1 MITSSH
7 LKNDTF
13 KEFYMEFSILQ
24 TGILIFFA
32 RVCDV
37 SLGTV
42 RTIITVQGRSVLA
55 FFLGLFEVLIWITI
69 VSTVVLQ
76 IKESP
81 ILVVFYAFGYA
92 TGNVVGILVERKLAF
107 GLMVLRVITANAGQK
122 MAERLRNRGLAVTI
136 FYGEG
141 MNGTVTELYM
151 AIRRKDLPWILTLVK
166 EEDHAAFYIT
176 EQARDVSKSLKP
188 ISTTCNDGW
197 SLFKK

>member
-1 MITSSH
+1 MD
-7 LKNDTF
+7 LG
-13 KEFYMEFSILQ
+13 ILQ

-42 RTIITVQGRSVLA
+42 RTILTVQGRSVLA
-55 FFLGLFEVLIWITI
+55 FFFGLFEVLIWISI
-69 VSTVVLQ
+69 VSTVVLH

-81 ILVVFYAFGYA
+81 VLVLFYGFGYA

-107 GLMVLRVITANAGQK
+107 GLMVLRVITADTGQK
-122 MAERLRNRGLAVTI
+122 MAERLRNRGLAVTL
-136 FYGEG
+136 FFGEG

-151 AIRRKDLPWILTLVK
+151 AVRRKDLPWILDLVK
-166 EEDHAAFYIT
+166 EEDPCAFYIT

-188 ISTTCNDGW
+188 LSPTCNVGGA
-197 SLFKK
+197 SLRK

>member
-1 MITSSH
+1 
-7 LKNDTF
+7 
-13 KEFYMEFSILQ
+13 MEFSILQ

-107 GLMVLRVITANAGQK
+107 GLVVLRVITSDKGGK
-122 MAERLRNRGLAVTI
+122 MAERLRSMGLAVTI
-136 FYGEG
+136 FTGEG
-141 MNGTVTELYM
+141 MNGPVTELYM

-166 EEDHAAFYIT
+166 EEDPAAFYIT

-197 SLFKK
+197 SLLKK

>member
-1 MITSSH
+1 
-7 LKNDTF
+7 
-13 KEFYMEFSILQ
+13 MELGILQ
-24 TGILIFFA
+24 TGILIFLA

-81 ILVVFYAFGYA
+81 VLALFYAFGYA

-107 GLMVLRVITANAGQK
+107 GLMVLRVITTDTEQK
-122 MAERLRNRGLAVTI
+122 LAERLRSKGLAVTV
-136 FYGEG
+136 FPGQG
-141 MNGTVTELYM
+141 RDGTVALLYT
-151 AIRRKDLPWILTLVK
+151 AVRRKDLPWILSLVK
-166 EEDHAAFYIT
+166 EEDPGAFYIT

-188 ISTTCNDGW
+188 ISTTCDAAW
-197 SLFKK
+197 MPLRK

>member
-1 MITSSH
+1 
-7 LKNDTF
+7 
-13 KEFYMEFSILQ
+13 MEFSILQ

-42 RTIITVQGRSVLA
+42 RTIVTVQGRSVLA

-69 VSTVVLQ
+69 VSTVVLH

-107 GLMVLRVITANAGQK
+107 GLVVLRVITTDKGGK
-122 MAERLRNRGLAVTI
+122 MAERLRNMGLAVTV
-136 FYGEG
+136 FLGEG

-151 AIRRKDLPWILTLVK
+151 AIRRKDLTWVLSRVK
-166 EEDHAAFYIT
+166 EEDPDAFYIT

>member
-1 MITSSH
+1 
-7 LKNDTF
+7 
-13 KEFYMEFSILQ
+13 MEFSILQ

-92 TGNVVGILVERKLAF
+92 TGNVVGIVVERKLAF
-107 GLMVLRVITANAGQK
+107 GLMVLRVITASSGQK

-166 EEDHAAFYIT
+166 EEDPAAFYIT

>member
-1 MITSSH
+1 
-7 LKNDTF
+7 LKNDTI

-32 RVCDV
+32 WVCDV

-107 GLMVLRVITANAGQK
+107 GLMVLRVITASSGQK

-166 EEDHAAFYIT
+166 EEDPAAFYIT

>member
-1 MITSSH
+1 M
-7 LKNDTF
+7 D
-13 KEFYMEFSILQ
+13 FSILQ
-24 TGILIFFA
+24 TGILVFFA

-42 RTIITVQGRSVLA
+42 RTIITVQGRSILA

-69 VSTVVLQ
+69 VSTVVLH

-81 ILVVFYAFGYA
+81 ILVLFYAFGYA

-107 GLMVLRVITANAGQK
+107 GLIVLRVITADTGRK
-122 MAERLRNRGLAVTI
+122 MADRLRSKGLAVTI

-151 AIRRKDLPWILTLVK
+151 AIRRKDLHWILSLVK
-166 EEDHAAFYIT
+166 EEDPDAFYIT

-188 ISTTCNDGW
+188 ISNTCNDGW
-197 SLFKK
+197 SLLKK

>member
-1 MITSSH
+1 
-7 LKNDTF
+7 
-13 KEFYMEFSILQ
+13 MEFSILQ
-24 TGILIFFA
+24 TGILIYFA

-37 SLGTV
+37 SLGTI
-42 RTIITVQGRSVLA
+42 RTIVTVQGRSVLA

-69 VSTVVLQ
+69 VSTVVLH

-107 GLMVLRVITANAGQK
+107 GLMVLRVITADTGRK

-136 FYGEG
+136 FFGEG

-166 EEDHAAFYIT
+166 EEDPAAFFIT

-197 SLFKK
+197 SLLKK

>member
-1 MITSSH
+1 
-7 LKNDTF
+7 
-13 KEFYMEFSILQ
+13 MEFSILQ
-24 TGILIFFA
+24 TGIMIFFA

-42 RTIITVQGRSVLA
+42 RTIATVQGRSVLA

-69 VSTVVLQ
+69 VSAVVLH

-81 ILVVFYAFGYA
+81 ILGVFYAFGYA

-107 GLMVLRVITANAGQK
+107 GLMVLRVITSDTGQK
-122 MAERLRNRGLAVTI
+122 MAERLRKRGLAVTI

-151 AIRRKDLPWILTLVK
+151 AVRRKDLPWILSIVK
-166 EEDHAAFYIT
+166 EEDPAAFYIT

-188 ISTTCNDGW
+188 ISDTCNVGCS
-197 SLFKK
+197 SLRK

>member
-1 MITSSH
+1 
-7 LKNDTF
+7 
-13 KEFYMEFSILQ
+13 MEFSILQ

-37 SLGTV
+37 SLGTI
-42 RTIITVQGRSVLA
+42 RTIATVQGRSVLA

-69 VSTVVLQ
+69 VSTVVLH

-81 ILVVFYAFGYA
+81 ILVLFYAFGYA

-107 GLMVLRVITANAGQK
+107 GLMVLRVITADNHQK
-122 MAERLRNRGLAVTI
+122 MTDRLRNRGLAVTI
-136 FYGEG
+136 FFGEG

-151 AIRRKDLPWILTLVK
+151 AIRRKDLPWILSLVK
-166 EEDHAAFYIT
+166 EEDPHAFYIT
-176 EQARDVSKSLKP
+176 EHARDVSKSLKP

-197 SLFKK
+197 SLLRK

>member
-1 MITSSH
+1 
-7 LKNDTF
+7 
-13 KEFYMEFSILQ
+13 MEFSILQ

-107 GLMVLRVITANAGQK
+107 GLVVLRVITSDTGRK

-136 FYGEG
+136 FTGEG
-141 MNGTVTELYM
+141 MNGPVTELYM

-166 EEDHAAFYIT
+166 EEDPAAFYIT

-197 SLFKK
+197 SLLKK

>member
-1 MITSSH
+1 
-7 LKNDTF
+7 
-13 KEFYMEFSILQ
+13 MEFSILQ

-81 ILVVFYAFGYA
+81 ILALFYAFGYA
-92 TGNVVGILVERKLAF
+92 TGNVLGILVERKLAF
-107 GLMVLRVITANAGQK
+107 GLMVLRIITADTHQK
-122 MAERLRNRGLAVTI
+122 MAERLRSKGLAVTV
-136 FYGEG
+136 FPGEG
-141 MNGTVTELYM
+141 MNGTVMLLYT
-151 AIRRKDLPWILTLVK
+151 AVRRKDLPWILSLVK
-166 EEDHAAFYIT
+166 EEDPDAFYVT

-188 ISTTCNDGW
+188 ISTTCNVRW
-197 SLFKK
+197 SSLRK